1 MSEEKYDAHQGLF
14 DEMFAEIIVKTF
26 VGFDRAKFEQLAEND
41 SVAEEVRININWYS
55 ETDDVGDWEEGDIS
69 YFSDGM
75 PAMEEE

>member
-1 MSEEKYDAHQGLF
+1 MSDEKYDAHQGLF

-41 SVAEEVRININWYS
+41 LVAEEVGINITWYES
-55 ETDDVGDWEEGDIS
+55 YADWEEGDIS

-75 PAMEEE
+75 PAMEED